1 MSEILR
7 HALKILAASVD
18 HKPQGVHVS
27 PRAQHH
33 PGLGQA
39 SDMDADS
46 LRSRF
51 RVLVPIYL
59 GPIHVLACAWWAV
72 GTWQLPNFWSPSFH
86 LATPSAPASITIASW
101 SGHSVVTAFNA
112 TAYNADLLKH
122 WVGWYPGGPTPTVCC
137 SFAFTSSVFLGTIVS
152 GGVGNMPSRFA
163 RAGQAHMLSFF
174 R

>member
-1 MSEILR
+1 MAEENIIEYKHLCLRSSGLPSEGWRRQWWTTSHKVCMSVQRCMPLLE
-7 HALKILAASVD
+7 
-18 HKPQGVHVS
+18 
-27 PRAQHH
+27 
-33 PGLGQA
+33 QA

-86 LATPSAPASITIASW
+86 PATPSAPASITIASW

-112 TAYNADLLKH
+112 TAYNSDLLKH
-122 WVGWYPGGPTPTVCC
+122 WVGWYPGAPTLTM
-137 SFAFTSSVFLGTIVS
+137 S
-152 GGVGNMPSRFA
+152 
-163 RAGQAHMLSFF
+163 
-174 R
+174 